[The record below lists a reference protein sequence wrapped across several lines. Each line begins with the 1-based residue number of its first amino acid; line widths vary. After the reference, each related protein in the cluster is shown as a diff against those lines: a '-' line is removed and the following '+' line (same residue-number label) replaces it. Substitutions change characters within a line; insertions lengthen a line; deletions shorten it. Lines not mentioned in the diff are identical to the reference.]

1 MATPPHLVSE
11 DGELKLD
18 VSVGQSGRQQFA
30 LSDRAEGM
38 LVDDLGY
45 DNRDTVPWV
54 TTKALALAGG
64 IYLHE
69 SKIGARE
76 LSWSITGADGGA
88 NAADAELERV
98 ADYLRAVEI
107 DDHALETLREFV
119 RESALA
125 GVVAPEA
132 LDSKRDRLTDLRGI
146 AKDL

>member
-11 DGELKLD
+11 DGEPKLD

-45 DNRDTVPWV
+45 GNRDTVPWV

-64 IYLHE
+64 IYLRE
-69 SKIGARE
+69 SKSDARE
-76 LSWSITGADGGA
+76 LSWAITGADGGA

-107 DDHALETLREFV
+107 DDHAVETLREFV

-132 LDSKRDRLTDLRGI
+132 IDSKRDRLTDLRGI
-146 AKDL
+146 AKEL